1 MQAVLC
7 EKLGGPDDLVV
18 RDVEEPPAPGAGEVK
33 VALAARGVAFTDL
46 LMIAGEYQVK
56 PQLPFVVGGEGA
68 GVVLEVGADVS
79 GLAPGDRVLSP
90 GGCVEQVVVRAERVT
105 RLPGTVDFA
114 AAAAFRA
121 NYATALHGLQRGRL
135 QPGETLLVHGAAGGV
150 GLAAVDVGKLMG
162 ATVIATAST
171 GEKRA
176 IARQLGA
183 DHVIDYTDGFR
194 DQVKALT
201 GGRGADVI
209 YDPVGGDVFDESMRC
224 VAPLG
229 RILVVGFTSG
239 RPALAKTNHLLVKD
253 AEVIGFTIGGLN
265 RHDPAWAARNGA
277 VLLGWLAS
285 GRINPYISH
294 RLPLAQTAAALK
306 LIRDRQVIG
315 KAILESPFP

>member
-229 RILVVGFTSG
+229 RISSSASPAAG
-239 RPALAKTNHLLVKD
+239 RHWPRPIICWSRTRK
-253 AEVIGFTIGGLN
+253 
-265 RHDPAWAARNGA
+265 
-277 VLLGWLAS
+277 
-285 GRINPYISH
+285 
-294 RLPLAQTAAALK
+294 
-306 LIRDRQVIG
+306 
-315 KAILESPFP
+315 